1 MFCLFCCSFSEGWK
15 RFSTPHLHMKHKH
28 YKIQPPGPQCSV
40 MADWEAVSQWPLTT
54 DVRERG
60 GRPGITMVTRCV
72 TLRSVTLTS
81 PEALLLCPVTC
92 ILVSPMW
99 IFVHVLVTLKYKA
112 KSKWRTEKGRTHR
125 ARSARLAWILF
136 HWKSANLPW
145 KNRSCRIQTN
155 RTLPKFLSKILP
167 LAIPENRAAKL
178 PIPTNKMAVATINN
192 RVLLFGNLFYC
203 CLNVKC
209 ISSGGY
215 VSTESVAG
223 KDILEFNLQTESWAV
238 IGAMEEPR
246 IAHAVSVVSLDD
258 YKKWCN
264 WIN

>member
-1 MFCLFCCSFSEGWK
+1 MRISLWFFCLPITHNVCLFCCSFSEGWK

-72 TLRSVTLTS
+72 TLRSITLTS
-81 PEALLLCPVTC
+81 PQALLLCPVTC

-155 RTLPKFLSKILP
+155 RSLSKFLSKILP
-167 LAIPENRAAKL
+167 TAIPDNR
-178 PIPTNKMAVATINN
+178 
-192 RVLLFGNLFYC
+192 
-203 CLNVKC
+203 
-209 ISSGGY
+209 
-215 VSTESVAG
+215 
-223 KDILEFNLQTESWAV
+223 DIHTSFHHFNW
-238 IGAMEEPR
+238 R
-246 IAHAVSVVSLDD
+246 I
-258 YKKWCN
+258 
-264 WIN
+264 

>member
-72 TLRSVTLTS
+72 TLRSITLTS
-81 PEALLLCPVTC
+81 PQALLLCPVTC

-155 RTLPKFLSKILP
+155 RSLSKFLSKILP
-167 LAIPENRAAKL
+167 TAIPDNRD
-178 PIPTNKMAVATINN
+178 
-192 RVLLFGNLFYC
+192 
-203 CLNVKC
+203 
-209 ISSGGY
+209 
-215 VSTESVAG
+215 TESPA
-223 KDILEFNLQTESWAV
+223 LTLY
-238 IGAMEEPR
+238 
-246 IAHAVSVVSLDD
+246 L
-258 YKKWCN
+258 
-264 WIN
+264 

>member
-1 MFCLFCCSFSEGWK
+1 MLISHLREISVDENKSLVLLSSNNAQCSACSVVHSRRDGNV
-15 RFSTPHLHMKHKH
+15 SPLHIYLHMKHKH

-54 DVRERG
+54 DDRERG

-72 TLRSVTLTS
+72 TLRSITLTS
-81 PEALLLCPVTC
+81 PQALLLCPVTC

-155 RTLPKFLSKILP
+155 RSLSKFLSKILP
-167 LAIPENRAAKL
+167 TAIPDNREDVDTRYLSK
-178 PIPTNKMAVATINN
+178 T
-192 RVLLFGNLFYC
+192 Y
-203 CLNVKC
+203 
-209 ISSGGY
+209 
-215 VSTESVAG
+215 
-223 KDILEFNLQTESWAV
+223 
-238 IGAMEEPR
+238 
-246 IAHAVSVVSLDD
+246 
-258 YKKWCN
+258 
-264 WIN
+264 

>member
-54 DVRERG
+54 DDRERG

-72 TLRSVTLTS
+72 TLRSITLTS
-81 PEALLLCPVTC
+81 PQALLLCPVTC

-155 RTLPKFLSKILP
+155 RSLSKFLSKILP
-167 LAIPENRAAKL
+167 TAIPDNRGLTQK
-178 PIPTNKMAVATINN
+178 
-192 RVLLFGNLFYC
+192 Y
-203 CLNVKC
+203 
-209 ISSGGY
+209 Y
-215 VSTESVAG
+215 VDSER
-223 KDILEFNLQTESWAV
+223 KD
-238 IGAMEEPR
+238 ME
-246 IAHAVSVVSLDD
+246 
-258 YKKWCN
+258 
-264 WIN
+264 